1 MTPQELKSSIL
12 QLAIQGK
19 LVEQRPEEGTGEE
32 LYRQIQKEKQELIKA
47 GTIKKEKPLPAISED
62 DIPFEI
68 PESWKWIR
76 LCEISKV
83 ITKGTTPR
91 GGNVSYLQ
99 NGIGFLRAEN
109 VAGLDRLDKTGMKFI
124 DEKTHTGFLVRSIL
138 EADDILITI
147 AGTLGRTGLVRS
159 QDLPLNANQAV
170 ALIRLV
176 DSSKVNLKYLVYSL
190 NAASTQK
197 ALTAQKKVTAIPNL
211 TLEIISYCAIP
222 IPPLAEQER
231 IATRVEEILPM
242 IDRYEKAWSRLED
255 FNKRF
260 PVDMQ
265 KSILQMAIQ
274 GKLVEQRPEEGTG
287 EELFQ
292 QIQAEKQELIKEGKI
307 KKEKPLPEIS
317 EDEIPFDIPDT
328 WTWKRLGNISWYFDA
343 GKSPNCLKTAVTGDE
358 WGVITTTAVQLG
370 YFDEVQNKILPKDFK
385 VNTDIQVRPG
395 DILIT
400 RAGPTNRTGIA
411 CLVKDIRYNLI
422 LSDKII
428 RINMTNSNIFK
439 DYIIMVLNSHQIR
452 NMIVG
457 LMSGMD
463 RQQVNVSQD
472 KYKTLLIPIPPIAE
486 QKRIV
491 AKLEEILPLCKR
503 IQVAKMI

>member
-47 GTIKKEKPLPAISED
+47 GTIKKEKPLPEISED
-62 DIPFEI
+62 EIPFEI
-68 PESWKWIR
+68 PESWMWIR
-76 LCEISKV
+76 LGELVRV
-83 ITKGTTPR
+83 IGGTSYNKGDVSPKGIRILR
-91 GGNVSYLQ
+91 GGNIQTMKVLL
-99 NGIGFLRAEN
+99 GDDDVFLPFEYN
-109 VAGLDRLDKTGMKFI
+109 DN
-124 DEKTHTGFLVRSIL
+124 EKQVQVG
-138 EADDILITI
+138 DILI
-147 AGTLGRTGLVRS
+147 V
-159 QDLPLNANQAV
+159 
-170 ALIRLV
+170 
-176 DSSKVNLKYLVYSL
+176 
-190 NAASTQK
+190 ASTGSKTVIGK
-197 ALTAQKKVTAIPNL
+197 AGYVDRELPNTMIGAFLRICRPIFFPTVDYLRCIFDTELYRKHIRNLSQGTNINNVKESYITEFVIPL
-211 TLEIISYCAIP
+211 
-222 IPPLAEQER
+222 PPLAEQHR
-231 IATRVEEILPM
+231 IVAKIEELLPY
-242 IDRYEKAWSRLED
+242 IDRYEKAWSRLEE

-292 QIQAEKQELIKEGKI
+292 QIQAEKKELIKEGKI

-439 DYIIMVLNSHQIR
+439 DYIIMVLNSPQIR

-491 AKLEEILPLCKR
+491 AKLEEILPLCRKLEQKTTER
-503 IQVAKMI
+503 KT

>member
-47 GTIKKEKPLPAISED
+47 GIIKKEKPLPEISED
-62 DIPFEI
+62 EIPFDI
-68 PESWKWIR
+68 PESWKLARVSDIAY
-76 LCEISKV
+76 LNSGNQYQENANGSLYVKVADMNLPDNQTEIKTSTRRASIPRKDL
-83 ITKGTTPR
+83 IPANSIIFPKR
-91 GGNVSYLQ
+91 GG
-99 NGIGFLRAEN
+99 A
-109 VAGLDRLDKTGMKFI
+109 
-124 DEKTHTGFLVRSIL
+124 
-138 EADDILITI
+138 I
-147 AGTLGRTGLVRS
+147 AT
-159 QDLPLNANQAV
+159 NKK
-170 ALIRLV
+170 RLV
-176 DSSKVNLKYLVYSL
+176 CQEPIGVDSNMMAMTLISAEMLPYVSKWF
-190 NAASTQK
+190 ASIDLGQLATGTSVPQINNK
-197 ALTAQKKVTAIPNL
+197 DIYPLL
-211 TLEIISYCAIP
+211 IP
-222 IPPLAEQER
+222 IPPLAEQKR
-231 IATRVEEILPM
+231 IVAKIEELLPY
-242 IDRYEKAWSRLED
+242 IDRYEKAWSRLEE

-292 QIQAEKQELIKEGKI
+292 QIQAEKKELIKEGKI
-307 KKEKPLPEIS
+307 KKEKPLPQIS

-439 DYIIMVLNSHQIR
+439 DYIIMVLNSPQIR

-491 AKLEEILPLCKR
+491 AKLEEILPLCRKLEQKTTER
-503 IQVAKMI
+503 KT